1 MFFHR
6 TTPEDFGDF
15 LCEAKNKYGVE
26 VTEAELVQI
35 GRYTNYNAIN
45 SLLQLINCTAS
56 KLHDAVS
63 ENAVSGFLCS
73 GCAPYERVPLH
84 RYLWQDVSSA

>member
-1 MFFHR
+1 MAEVLRERLFKKSPCICFYR

-35 GRYTNYNAIN
+35 GRYTNYDAIN
-45 SLLQLINCTAS
+45 LLL
-56 KLHDAVS
+56 
-63 ENAVSGFLCS
+63 
-73 GCAPYERVPLH
+73 
-84 RYLWQDVSSA
+84 